1 MEFDI
6 QSCAFNRKTGEQSGM
21 GRTERINTSEN
32 ELFNGV
38 KTILRVKKIYES
50 FWNDMNHLSE
60 DVVFVS
66 KVTPIK

>member
-1 MEFDI
+1 
-6 QSCAFNRKTGEQSGM
+6 M